1 MHRSSRA
8 AALCS
13 QSPTASPTVKHVA
26 PDGVL
31 ASPFSG
37 QHVADTLSAQS
48 DRAVLPGD
56 SSVPQPASVVAL
68 SQPVASTYSSRA
80 QSELSAKGLQVE

>member
-48 DRAVLPGD
+48 DRAVVPGD
-56 SSVPQPASVVAL
+56 SSAPQPASVV

-80 QSELSAKGLQVE
+80 QSSELSAKGLQVE